1 MWYFKYS
8 YDTSAAKARV
18 GVISIMLDNIPA
30 WYETMPQSD
39 YDVPHSLRLYIDT
52 MSDTRH
58 LKYPR
63 TPCE

>member
-39 YDVPHSLRLYIDT
+39 YDDDMRGRVALWAGLEIV
-52 MSDTRH
+52 
-58 LKYPR
+58 K
-63 TPCE
+63 